1 MIMFQDNMS
10 AMLLEKHRCRLITQ
24 RKKHIR
30 VRYFLIKE
38 RIGVGDL
45 KVKHCPMDEI
55 LMDHFTKNL

>member
-1 MIMFQDNMS
+1 MS